1 MYNLNIFKEDSL
13 MSYEHFKAQLILDY
27 IKDSGCYPNDKV
39 LAEIKKLADF
49 AYLGE

>member
-1 MYNLNIFKEDSL
+1 

-27 IKDSGCYPNDKV
+27 IKDNGYYPDEEV

-49 AYLGE
+49 AYLGA